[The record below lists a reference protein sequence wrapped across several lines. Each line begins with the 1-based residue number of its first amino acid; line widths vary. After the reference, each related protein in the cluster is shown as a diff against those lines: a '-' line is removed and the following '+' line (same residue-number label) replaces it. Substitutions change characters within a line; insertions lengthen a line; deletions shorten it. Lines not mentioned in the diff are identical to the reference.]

1 MTLTEDVISIGF
13 EKVKTLKCLN
23 CGKHGHFKKNCRK
36 NRANS
41 EKGPVPS
48 GACRRCGKSWHW
60 TKECRSR
67 RSRQGSPLLG
77 NAQGTSCRPQY
88 KIQISFLQSTVE
100 KLICRTITQQTAL
113 KIDIK
118 TRYQSQNCFYRKKKV
133 LKLSR
138 NMYFNTLL

>member
-48 GACRRCGKSWHW
+48 GACRRCGKS
-60 TKECRSR
+60 
-67 RSRQGSPLLG
+67 
-77 NAQGTSCRPQY
+77 
-88 KIQISFLQSTVE
+88 
-100 KLICRTITQQTAL
+100 
-113 KIDIK
+113 
-118 TRYQSQNCFYRKKKV
+118 
-133 LKLSR
+133 
-138 NMYFNTLL
+138 